1 MFTGPAQACGT
12 SLPDIDLNTIGQ
24 AAVCAPGKTCGTKIS
39 IQILPSTFQKIT
51 RTFQTSGSQ
60 SGWNTGSTLMTNP
73 AVGLLGLSQ
82 TSTYATDTTAW
93 PDVSGCSANCACTG
107 SGMGSSASFSGTCG
121 VFQGSD
127 ITDDD
132 DDGFP
137 GITANPKSDPCTGG
151 GAACTY
157 TYPPTST
164 TAFTIPPLADQ
175 VYIVSRNELSLN
187 GMRMNSCTQGAG
199 TAKITLFDNHVVG
212 CHATAGSSSSAGPC
226 TSAEVSFLDD
236 NRTIYTAS
244 NGNAAST
251 SNPIM
256 GTVTVAQL
264 SSTATCSDPFF
275 SQ

>member
-1 MFTGPAQACGT
+1 MGAGL
-12 SLPDIDLNTIGQ
+12 SS
-24 AAVCAPGKTCGTKIS
+24 VCAPSRSQCGTKVS
-39 IQILPSTFQKIT
+39 IQILPSTFAKIT

-73 AVGLLGLSQ
+73 AIGLLGLSQ
-82 TSTYATDTTAW
+82 TSTYAMDSTAW
-93 PDVSGCSANCACTG
+93 PDVNGCSANCACTG
-107 SGMGSSASFSGTCG
+107 TGMGSSASFSGTCG

-127 ITDDD
+127 VTDDD
-132 DDGFP
+132 GDGFP

-157 TYPPTST
+157 TYPPTSL
-164 TAFTIPPLADQ
+164 TAFAVPPLADQ
-175 VYIVSRNELSLN
+175 VYIVSRNELSLS
-187 GMRMNSCTQGAG
+187 GMRMNSCTQGSG

-212 CHATAGSSSSAGPC
+212 CHATASTSATGTTTPAATC
-226 TSAEVSFLDD
+226 TSAQVAFLDD

-244 NGNAAST
+244 NGNAASN
-251 SNPIM
+251 SNAIM